1 MLVMGTTAYAIY
13 TASLAI
19 LGDRFK
25 GAELIAGSA
34 AFGATWG
41 VGGIVG
47 PPLAG
52 LVVDGFGIGALPY
65 FFAGSYA
72 VLVLL
77 LAYSRGSL
85 VRAAR

>member
-1 MLVMGTTAYAIY
+1 MPSTRRP
-13 TASLAI
+13 SHI

-52 LVVDGFGIGALPY
+52 LVVDGFGIDALPY
-65 FFAGSYA
+65 FFAASYA

-77 LAYSRGSL
+77 LATSRGSL